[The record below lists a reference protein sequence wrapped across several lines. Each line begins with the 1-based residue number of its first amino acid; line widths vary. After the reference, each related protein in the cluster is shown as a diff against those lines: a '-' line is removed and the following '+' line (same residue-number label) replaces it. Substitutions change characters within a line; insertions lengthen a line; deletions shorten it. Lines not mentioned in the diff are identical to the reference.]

1 MDRTQASD
9 IELAISEDREIAAK
23 KAYKTLLEAKKD
35 VDAQLKI
42 EHEHLSNK
50 GMIEWLRKDV
60 QKNSWKIET
69 VKKKIAELDEFLERH
84 QKLTFRKRIIRKR
97 LLGLDITDEIE
108 KILYHKLT
116 KEWRNI
122 YSELKDMN
130 EVIAD
135 AKNGKERNLKL
146 VKALENYENDML
158 NMIKECE
165 VDYVSDPNLK
175 KSSVDINAKVKAAE
189 EEVFAALENRI
200 AEHNKKTGKRYPKKR
215 SLLDDESDDDGPKI
229 PKYDDM

>member
-1 MDRTQASD
+1 
-9 IELAISEDREIAAK
+9 
-23 KAYKTLLEAKKD
+23 
-35 VDAQLKI
+35 
-42 EHEHLSNK
+42 
-50 GMIEWLRKDV
+50 MIEWLRKDV
-60 QKNSWKIET
+60 QKNSCKIET

-97 LLGLDITDEIE
+97 LPGLDITDEIE

-165 VDYVSDPNLK
+165 VDADYVSDPNLK

-189 EEVFAALENRI
+189 EEVFAALEKSHRW
-200 AEHNKKTGKRYPKKR
+200 T
-215 SLLDDESDDDGPKI
+215 
-229 PKYDDM
+229 